1 MAVSRLRALVRVALI
16 PAGVAAFLFL
26 VITEVK
32 PFDAQRTYEV
42 WNPRGTSGFVITV
55 PFGLSYQAIAGSA
68 GDSRINVVVL
78 RSRVSD
84 LNAVLEKLDCQ
95 HFPASTDH
103 RTHIELWA
111 GKNAAYLTR
120 YEMALSDSDLVPDA
134 PHWKPAEERLGHSSK
149 YVAVL
154 ERDKHGTPVKYAT
167 CLYGTAPRS
176 TSVGAC
182 RVVFPTVPSVYAQ
195 ALLGKVDRAKWPEQV
210 AAIACLAR
218 KTAYEISL

>member
-1 MAVSRLRALVRVALI
+1 MAVSRLRALGRVALI

-26 VITEVK
+26 VIAEVK

-103 RTHIELWA
+103 KTHIELRA
-111 GKNAAYLTR
+111 GKNSEYLIR
-120 YEMALSDSDLVPDA
+120 YEMASRYAELVPDV
-134 PHWKPAEERLGHSSK
+134 PHWKPKDERPGNGRE
-149 YVAVL
+149 YFAVL
-154 ERDKHGTPVKYAT
+154 QRNELGVPTEYAT
-167 CLYGTAPRS
+167 CLYGPIPQS

-182 RVVFPTVPSVYAQ
+182 RVVVPILPSLYTHS
-195 ALLGKVDRAKWPEQV
+195 LLEKVDRAEWSDQI